1 VALPGSLRP
10 PDHVAAASIF
20 RRISSPLL
28 QVGDLVFDCEVAVQR
43 GGRTQFTSERIG
55 AEVEISTHS
64 YSLAKEYVVDGA
76 VSGIAQFQNAG
87 RPGFDA
93 LGNLASLSLGALEE
107 LTGLNF
113 STRVQDFEA
122 ALEAARE
129 SREEFELISKVIG
142 RKRVVIL
149 DWSANTTAEDGD
161 SASYRLNLR
170 EVLRAGLTI
179 ADAVEAA
186 LALNGSGGAVNGG
199 GASTVTP
206 GSLDVVP

>member
-1 VALPGSLRP
+1 M
-10 PDHVAAASIF
+10 
-20 RRISSPLL
+20 
-28 QVGDLVFDCEVAVQR
+28 QR